1 MSKNY
6 YLSLATDTLASSRL
20 LAKQLENIGDD
31 AFKLA
36 QLLASDKTA
45 IVAEQG
51 LFALKDLA
59 K

>member
-1 MSKNY
+1 M
-6 YLSLATDTLASSRL
+6 RL
-20 LAKQLENIGDD
+20 
-31 AFKLA
+31 KLA

>member
-31 AFKLA
+31 EFKLA

-51 LFALKDLA
+51 LFTLKDLA

>member
-6 YLSLATDTLASSRL
+6 SLSPATDILARSRL

>member
-1 MSKNY
+1 MSNNY

>member
-6 YLSLATDTLASSRL
+6 CLSPATDILARSRL

>member
-6 YLSLATDTLASSRL
+6 YLSLATDILASSRL

-31 AFKLA
+31 SFKLA

-45 IVAEQG
+45 TVAEQG

>member
-6 YLSLATDTLASSRL
+6 YLSLATDTLARSRL

-45 IVAEQG
+45 TVAEQG

>member
-6 YLSLATDTLASSRL
+6 YLSLATDTLVSSRL

>member
-6 YLSLATDTLASSRL
+6 YLSLATDILASSRL

-31 AFKLA
+31 SFKLA
-36 QLLASDKTA
+36 QLLASDKIAT
-45 IVAEQG
+45 VADQG
-51 LFALKDLA
+51 LLALKDLA